1 MLILDFLSWLRKW
14 DGKDNDMKIIILF
27 SLLISVG
34 AFASENVV
42 KDQTDLSIQHK
53 GKVVLINKFTAKPG
67 QLDKFIAAQIAE
79 YKRLLGK
86 VEGYQ
91 GNRLIKAL
99 DGKNAINIAVFDN
112 MTSYTKW
119 RESKLFKDHLEII
132 KPYVEKSEPGMY
144 EILYNA
150 GTL

>member
-1 MLILDFLSWLRKW
+1 MSIQDFLSWQRKW
-14 DGKDNDMKIIILF
+14 DGKDNFMKSMVLF
-27 SLLISVG
+27 SFIFSVF

-67 QLDKFIAAQIAE
+67 QLEKLIAAQTAE

-86 VEGYQ
+86 VEGWK

-112 MTSYTKW
+112 MTSYNKW
-119 RESKLFKDHLEII
+119 RDSKLFRDHVEII
-132 KPYVEKSEPGMY
+132 KPYIEKAEPGMY
-144 EILYNA
+144 EILYDA
-150 GTL
+150 GEL

>member
-1 MLILDFLSWLRKW
+1 MKKTILTLIMCSSF
-14 DGKDNDMKIIILF
+14 
-27 SLLISVG
+27 
-34 AFASENVV
+34 AFAADNLV
-42 KDQTDLSIQHK
+42 KDQTDLTIQHK

-67 QLDKFIAAQIAE
+67 MLDKFAAAQMAE

-86 VEGYQ
+86 VEGWQ

-112 MTSYTKW
+112 MEFYNKW
-119 RESKLFKDHLEII
+119 RNSKLFKDHVEII
-132 KPYVEKSEPGMY
+132 KPFIEKSEPGMY
-144 EILYNA
+144 EILYEA